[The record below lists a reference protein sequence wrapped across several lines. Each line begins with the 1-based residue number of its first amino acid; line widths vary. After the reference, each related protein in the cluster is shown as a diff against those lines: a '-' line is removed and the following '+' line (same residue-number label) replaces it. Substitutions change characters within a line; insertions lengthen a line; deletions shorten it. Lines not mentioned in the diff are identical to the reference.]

1 MYLGALPLAEQGT
14 ILLPQTPH
22 KFQHNVEFKK
32 FREYSRYSKKF
43 AENKALNIWILRKKA
58 LPLHRFLKFRVM
70 GN

>member
-1 MYLGALPLAEQGT
+1 MYPGALPPRGAGHYFAPSNA
-14 ILLPQTPH
+14 PQVPH
-22 KFQHNVEFKK
+22 NLEFKI

-43 AENKALNIWILRKKA
+43 TENKALKIWNLRKKA

>member
-1 MYLGALPLAEQGT
+1 MYLGALPPRGAGHFLSRPAQ
-14 ILLPQTPH
+14 QVPH
-22 KFQHNVEFKK
+22 NLEFKK
-32 FREYSRYSKKF
+32 FREYSRKF

>member
-1 MYLGALPLAEQGT
+1 MSHSPKQRAITAALSA
-14 ILLPQTPH
+14 
-22 KFQHNVEFKK
+22 V
-32 FREYSRYSKKF
+32 SRKF